1 MALVSAA
8 TLREYLPEITGTDA
22 DTELNSLISR
32 VESSIASYL
41 GFVPPDSSS
50 SPTLDSSTYTAY
62 LDGPMKFD
70 SDVLQLPIKPCVSVT
85 TIHSDPDLV
94 YGSST
99 LISDSEYHI
108 DLLNSRVILNTT
120 ASSLF
125 DTGFRNIKVVFVAGF
140 NTSSPPSD
148 LVHAICLL
156 AAGQQRSK
164 QGQGYT
170 NLNARNTTV
179 GFVPRTAIP
188 KEIKQL
194 LSSYRNGGSIF

>member
-1 MALVSAA
+1 MALVTAA
-8 TLREYLPEITGTDA
+8 TLREYLPEISGTDA
-22 DTELNSLISR
+22 DTELNNLISR

-41 GFVPPDSSS
+41 GFVPPDNSNSAK
-50 SPTLDSSTYTAY
+50 LDSSTYTVF

-70 SDVLQLPIKPCVSVT
+70 ADVLQLPFKPCVSVT
-85 TIHSDPDLV
+85 SIHSDPDLV

-108 DLLNSRVILNTT
+108 DLLNSRVILNST

-125 DTGFRNIKVVFVAGF
+125 DSGFRNIKVVFVAGF
-140 NTSSPPSD
+140 DTSDPPSD

-179 GFVPRTAIP
+179 GFVSRTAIP

-194 LSSYRNGGSIF
+194 LSGYRNGGSIF

>member
-1 MALVSAA
+1 MPLVSAA

-22 DTELNSLISR
+22 DTELNNLIKR
-32 VESSIASYL
+32 VESSIANYL
-41 GFVPPDSSS
+41 GFIPSDSSNS
-50 SPTLDSSTYTAY
+50 AVLDSSTYTVY

-70 SDVLQLPIKPCVSVT
+70 GQVLQLPIRPLVSVT
-85 TIHSDPDLV
+85 TVHSDPDLV

-99 LISDSEYHI
+99 LISDSDYHL
-108 DLLNSRVILNTT
+108 DKENSRIIINPT
-120 ASSLF
+120 APASY

-140 NTSSPPSD
+140 DNTDPPND

-170 NLNARNTTV
+170 NLNARNTTI
-179 GFVPRTAIP
+179 GFVPRTAFP

-194 LSSYRNGGSIF
+194 LAGYRNGQSIL